1 MSFLGLY
8 SPRQFRRLPAGKRR
22 DVITSTVVTL
32 VMCILA
38 FLWLFPF
45 IWSVLTSLMTSA
57 ELSRGGL
64 QLPSTLIWDN
74 YPQAFDR
81 MNYPQAF
88 RNSMFFA
95 GGTALLQCITGAL
108 AAYAF
113 ARLEFPGRGI
123 LFILALA
130 TLMIPG
136 TVTLTANF
144 VILNNLGWLDTFAAL
159 IIPSGASGFSIFLLR
174 QFFMTLPKELE
185 EAARLD
191 GAGPLKFLFYIG
203 LPLARPAL
211 VTVFIFVF
219 ISSYNEFL
227 WPLVMTSSRSM
238 RVLQI
243 AMQTFR
249 SELGAGI
256 IQGPLLAA
264 AILTMLP
271 TIILFLF
278 MQKAF
283 IRGITRSG
291 LK

>member
-1 MSFLGLY
+1 MSVAPLT
-8 SPRQFRRLPAGKRR
+8 PPHPARSLSAAKRR
-22 DVITSTVVTL
+22 DVITATVVTV
-32 VMCILA
+32 VMCVLA

-45 IWSVLTSLMTSA
+45 VWSVLTSIMTTS
-57 ELSRGGL
+57 EIGMGGFR
-64 QLPSTLIWDN
+64 LPGSPQWDN
-74 YPQAFDR
+74 YAQAYQR
-81 MNYPQAF
+81 MNYPLSF
-88 RNSMFFA
+88 RNSLFFS
-95 GGTALLQCITGAL
+95 GGAALLQCFTGAL

-113 ARLEFPGRGI
+113 ARLEFPLRNF

-144 VILNNLGWLDTFAAL
+144 VILNNLGWLNTFAAL
-159 IIPSGASGFSIFLLR
+159 IIPNGASGFAIFLLR

-191 GAGPLKFLFYIG
+191 GAGPLRFLWYIA

-219 ISSYNEFL
+219 ISTYNEFL

-243 AMQTFR
+243 SMHTFR
-249 SELGAGI
+249 SELGAGLV
-256 IQGPLLAA
+256 QGPLLAA
-264 AILTMLP
+264 AVLTMLP
-271 TIILFLF
+271 TIILFMF